1 MLNRTSAGRSV
12 VFAETSR
19 LLGALAA
26 SGRFAAPDAGGS
38 WYAVRASAT
47 ALFQLEV
54 GTGPGAAGRATLA
67 ELGVSVGSVPSAF
80 DESLSPP
87 WRGPLLWTSERQL
100 EGDPAAC
107 AARTAV
113 GEWVH
118 QYRTAR
124 GWTPQLMAASPI
136 FADTATR
143 SVACQRLERLES
155 GTLTQ
160 GTILDLVMACAMDP
174 DLVSAF
180 GDEVELAGR
189 IVHES
194 VASISA
200 GPLAGQHYEQRLAP
214 VVERLRQ
221 LRGDPADAPSVPER
235 TAADVGKDGATSSS
249 RPGAE
254 GRDQSGRER
263 PRGSFGELRVVRAL
277 AHVRIADLEP
287 SALLRSE
294 LSRIGVE
301 TVGDL
306 AAVSRREFRDQG
318 ESARRAYAELRLRLA
333 RASDPAAAPPGG
345 GGNRANPAL
354 RGVVEGDN
362 ETRKRPE
369 PSVGSAA
376 PNGQSPT
383 RDDRDPDSPD
393 GEEAS
398 PPSEVSLPTPE
409 DVEDRQ
415 PEGSCAETVVV
426 DATVSHPIDKQ
437 VGPFEDG
444 AVAPALPRA
453 AIAESGERGALDTV
467 ARFERAVDGLDAGI
481 RQQLTA
487 RPPDELSTS
496 GTDAGSLE
504 PLLDHLRGDQVFLT
518 ELEELTARMA
528 PVFDPNVFDAMVV
541 GVFPGLRVCSPA
553 SDGLFRGALQRFL
566 APTRPWRAGWA
577 APEDLISL
585 LDGAYEGEV
594 DGWSRDRFRQHIR
607 HTDSSQVPFSGI
619 LKVLGLV
626 ESNGI
631 VRSRTLRPKGEHER
645 TGGPL
650 RPSREAQPR
659 RPCPDRSDSN
669 QKSRREAPPTPSDGS
684 AEDRQARPPTT
695 DDVARILGL

>member
-1 MLNRTSAGRSV
+1 M
-12 VFAETSR
+12 FAETSR

-26 SGRFAAPDAGGS
+26 SGRFGAPDAGGS
-38 WYAVRASAT
+38 WYAVRVSAT

-67 ELGVSVGSVPSAF
+67 ELGVSVGSVSSAF

-100 EGDPAAC
+100 EGDTAAC

-118 QYRTAR
+118 QHRTAR
-124 GWTPQLMAASPI
+124 GWTPRHIAASPI
-136 FADTATR
+136 FADTATP

-155 GTLTQ
+155 GTLTR

-180 GDEVELAGR
+180 GDEVELAAR
-189 IVHES
+189 IVYES
-194 VASISA
+194 VESISA
-200 GPLAGQHYEQRLAP
+200 GPSAAQHYEQRLAP
-214 VVERLRQ
+214 VVERLGQ

-235 TAADVGKDGATSSS
+235 TVADVGEDGATSPS
-249 RPGAE
+249 RPRAE
-254 GRDQSGRER
+254 GRHQSGRER
-263 PRGSFGELRVVRAL
+263 TRGSFGELHVVRAL
-277 AHVRIADLEP
+277 ADVRIADLEP

-306 AAVSRREFRDQG
+306 AAVSRREFRARG
-318 ESARRAYAELRLRLA
+318 ESARWAYAELRLCLA
-333 RASDPAAAPPGG
+333 RVSDPAAAPPGAG
-345 GGNRANPAL
+345 SNRATPAL
-354 RGVVEGDN
+354 RGVVEGHN

-369 PSVGSAA
+369 PGVGSAA
-376 PNGQSPT
+376 TNGQSPM
-383 RDDRDPDSPD
+383 RDDRAPD
-393 GEEAS
+393 GPDGDEAS
-398 PPSEVSLPTPE
+398 PPSEVSLPTPDSAE
-409 DVEDRQ
+409 NRQ

-426 DATVSHPIDKQ
+426 DATVRHPIDKQ

-453 AIAESGERGALDTV
+453 AIGESGERGALDTV

-481 RQQLTA
+481 RQQLAA

-504 PLLDHLRGDQVFLT
+504 PLLDHLRRDQVFLT

-541 GVFPGLRVCSPA
+541 GVFPGLRLCSPD

-577 APEDLISL
+577 APEDLIPL

-594 DGWSRDRFRQHIR
+594 DGWSRDRFVQHIR
-607 HTDSSQVPFSGI
+607 HTDSSQVPFSDI
-619 LKVLGLV
+619 LRVLGLV

-631 VRSRTLRPKGEHER
+631 VRSRTVRPKGERER
-645 TGGPL
+645 AGVPVG
-650 RPSREAQPR
+650 PSREVQTV
-659 RPCPDRSDSN
+659 RPLPGRSGSDRD
-669 QKSRREAPPTPSDGS
+669 SRREGPPTPSDGS
-684 AEDRQARPPTT
+684 AQDRQARTPTT